1 MQPNTPVPHGYHTVT
16 PYLIV
21 RDAEKALAFYADA
34 FGAEVTMR
42 LPGADGEGILH
53 AEMKLGD
60 SVIMLADENV
70 SASTGRCPIALGGTS
85 VALHL
90 YVADV
95 DRAFR
100 QAVDSG
106 CKVSMP
112 LYDAFWGDRYGK
124 VIDPFGHEWSLST
137 RVKEM
142 TNEEIAQAAEGFL
155 RQPSA

>member
-1 MQPNTPVPHGYHTVT
+1 MQSNTPIPHRYRTVT

-21 RDAEKALAFYADA
+21 RDAEKALEFYAEA

-42 LPGADGEGILH
+42 LPGADGEGVLH
-53 AEMKLGD
+53 AEMTLGD

-70 SASTGRCPIALGGTS
+70 STSTGRCPIALGGTS
-85 VALHL
+85 AALHL
-90 YVADV
+90 YIDDV
-95 DRAFR
+95 DQAFR
-100 QAVDSG
+100 RAVDAG

-142 TNEEIAQAAEGFL
+142 TNEEIAQAAEEFL